1 MLRARAEKEEDLM
14 KLYMHPAAC
23 SLSPHIV
30 CRELGLDIELVEVD
44 RKTHR
49 TSSGDDYLAINGN
62 GYVPALMLDDGSILT
77 EGPAIVQLLAECS
90 PEGSRMLPKAG
101 TYARNQVQSY
111 LNFITS
117 ELHKPMAMLFNS
129 AYEGA
134 HAGIHALVSK
144 RLDWLNG
151 RFAGA
156 YLTGDDFT
164 IADAY
169 LFVCLNWSPWIK
181 IDLTRWPAVH
191 GFMARVGARPKV
203 RQALQEEDLEAFEA
217 DGIFFAPQSYIASAG
232 RSGTPVRP

>member
-1 MLRARAEKEEDLM
+1 M

-30 CRELGLDIELVEVD
+30 SRELGLDIELVEVD

-49 TSSGDDYLAINGN
+49 TSSGEDYLAINGN
-62 GYVPALMLDDGSILT
+62 GYVPALMLDDGKVLT
-77 EGPAIVQLLAECS
+77 EGPAIVQFLAECS
-90 PEGSRMLPKAG
+90 PEGGRVLPKAG
-101 TYARNQVQSY
+101 TYARSQVQSY

-117 ELHKPMAMLFNS
+117 ELHKPMAMLFNP

-134 HAGIHALVSK
+134 HASLHELVSK

-151 RFAGA
+151 QFAGP

-181 IDLTRWPAVH
+181 IDLTRRPALQE
-191 GFMARVGARPKV
+191 FMARVGARPNV
-203 RQALQEEDLEAFEA
+203 RRALQAEDLEAFET
-217 DGIFFAPQSYIASAG
+217 DGIFFAPRSYLASAG